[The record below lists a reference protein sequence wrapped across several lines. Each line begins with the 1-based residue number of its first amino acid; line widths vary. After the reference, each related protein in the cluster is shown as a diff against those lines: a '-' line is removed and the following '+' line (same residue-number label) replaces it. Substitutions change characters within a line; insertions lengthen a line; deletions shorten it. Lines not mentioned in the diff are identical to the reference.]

1 MPADLLSEL
10 RAIVGEK
17 HVHAA
22 VADLA
27 PYLEETRRLA
37 KGTAIAA
44 VSPANTAEVSA
55 IVKACQAAGVSF
67 VAQGGNTGLVGGACP
82 MAAW

>member
-22 VADLA
+22 AADLA

-37 KGTAIAA
+37 R
-44 VSPANTAEVSA
+44 VQRSLLFHP
-55 IVKACQAAGVSF
+55 
-67 VAQGGNTGLVGGACP
+67 P
-82 MAAW
+82 MLRRFRLW